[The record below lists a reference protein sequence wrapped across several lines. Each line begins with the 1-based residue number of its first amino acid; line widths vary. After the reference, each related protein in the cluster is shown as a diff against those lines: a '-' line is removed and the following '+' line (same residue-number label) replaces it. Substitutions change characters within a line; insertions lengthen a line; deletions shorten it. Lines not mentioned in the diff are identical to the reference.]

1 MEAVISPEF
10 MAHGDDK
17 EEIWAGVK
25 ASDKCSTASPNVVE
39 MEMSA
44 VFVVRWRPETLAVC
58 QTRSPYDIRSAL
70 TADCFISAG
79 MRRAPC
85 QMLLM
90 AALYTFHSGFIK
102 ASVWALQTWP
112 SESGF
117 TCLSSRARQLD

>member
-25 ASDKCSTASPNVVE
+25 ASNKCSTASPNVVE

-44 VFVVRWRPETLAVC
+44 VFVVRWRPEMLAVC
-58 QTRSPYDIRSAL
+58 QTRRPYKIRSSL
-70 TADCFISAG
+70 TPDCFFAG
-79 MRRAPC
+79 MRRLAC

-90 AALYTFHSGFIK
+90 AALY
-102 ASVWALQTWP
+102 VPLQ
-112 SESGF
+112 
-117 TCLSSRARQLD
+117 LY